1 MAVVS
6 FLFEFLNN
14 FVAYINGIHT
24 YIAYKGGK
32 CLLSKKNERFELAFS
47 FPTLTKEVQSL
58 QLVTLEP
65 LWEYVTPV
73 HVVGLYRIA
82 CRVTVDG
89 EKETPVPV
97 NAIAVEHIDLQGD
110 EGYFEYALPFERFFE
125 RPLESLQLEIVE
137 PDVSVQR
144 GQAIVRWQA
153 RAVLEEQQKTVQK
166 AEVVQQEIVKEKPQV
181 ITGNTIETPPST
193 IKTAV
198 EPSPKTI
205 KIATETPPKTIKT
218 AVEPPPENKQSN
230 VFLND
235 LVEQYSIWRSDDLHP
250 QQQSYNNE

>member
-1 MAVVS
+1 M
-6 FLFEFLNN
+6 
-14 FVAYINGIHT
+14 
-24 YIAYKGGK
+24 
-32 CLLSKKNERFELAFS
+32 SKKNERFELAFS

-73 HVVGLYRIA
+73 HVVGLFRIA

-89 EKETPVPV
+89 EKETPVPM
-97 NAIAVEHIDLQGD
+97 NAIAIEQIELQGE

-125 RPLESLQLEIVE
+125 RPLESLQLEIIE
-137 PDVSVQR
+137 PDVSVEQ

-153 RAVLEEQQKTVQK
+153 RAVLEEQQKSVQK
-166 AEVVQQEIVKEKPQV
+166 AEVVQQEIVKEKPQA
-181 ITGNTIETPPST
+181 IETAVEIPPPT

-198 EPSPKTI
+198 EPPSITMKT
-205 KIATETPPKTIKT
+205 ATETPPKTVKT
-218 AVEPPPENKQSN
+218 AVETPPATIETAAEPPPENKQSN

-250 QQQSYNNE
+250 